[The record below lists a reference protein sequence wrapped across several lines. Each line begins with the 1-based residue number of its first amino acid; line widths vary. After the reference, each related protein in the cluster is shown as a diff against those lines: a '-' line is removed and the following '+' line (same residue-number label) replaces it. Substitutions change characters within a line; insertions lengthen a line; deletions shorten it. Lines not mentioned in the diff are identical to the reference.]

1 MSMSACL
8 WVCRSVCPR
17 EYLRFSGTTRE
28 IFVKF
33 FMHVAYVRGSVLLRH
48 VYDRSHRLSPGAGF
62 LPLQNALSAGKVGW
76 ECTARAKYAIYD
88 CLVIGVALGSVELSF
103 D

>member
-1 MSMSACL
+1 MSI
-8 WVCRSVCPR
+8 SVCWSVRLSARISPEPHAR
-17 EYLRFSGTTRE
+17 SLP
-28 IFVKF
+28 IF
-33 FMHVAYVRGSVLLRH
+33 MRVACVRGSVLLRH

-88 CLVIGVALGSVELSF
+88 CLVIGVAMGSVELSF